1 MSTHRKIKN
10 ILILAGGDS
19 GRFWPLDNKI
29 LWKFLGMPLIIHIL
43 KQLDKYGDN
52 IYIIGN
58 PNNIDL
64 IQEVVLQYG
73 YSNRVKVLMQNSKM
87 EGQAGTVDSVQNVVN
102 GELLI
107 VNASD
112 YLDFSVLEKITTELH
127 RERRIVLFGKK
138 YPDYFPGGYFKFNES
153 NKVVEI
159 IEKPGKDNMP
169 SDVVKL
175 VLDYFSDSSIL
186 FEYLSSTL
194 SDKDDIYE
202 QALNRIL
209 KHAGYDNDYHV
220 YEGEFVSLKYPWHVL
235 TMMKTFLG
243 SINAQSIASS
253 ARISQKAEI
262 IGNVH
267 VGENVVIGDYVKI
280 VGPTFIDDNVFIGD
294 FSLIRESHIG
304 KECLVGSYTDV
315 TRAYIGDKVALH
327 RNYVGDSVLG
337 NNVFCGAF
345 AVTGNLRFDGKTV
358 HSVVGDSLIDSYLP
372 KLGAIIGHN
381 SKIGINTSFFPGVKV
396 GRNTWI
402 WPGEKVSHDIPD
414 NMFFK
419 DGNAISNTKQS

>member
-1 MSTHRKIKN
+1 MSRKIKN
-10 ILILAGGDS
+10 VLILAGGDS

-29 LWKFLGMPLIIHIL
+29 LWKFLGVPLIIHIL
-43 KQLDKYGDN
+43 KQLDKYSEK
-52 IYIIGN
+52 IYIVGN
-58 PNNIDL
+58 QNNIDL
-64 IQEVVLQYG
+64 IQEVIIQYG
-73 YSNRVKVLMQNSKM
+73 YAERVEVLTQNSEK
-87 EGQAGTVDSVQNVVN
+87 EGQAGAVDSVKNVVH

-112 YLDFSVLEKITTELH
+112 FLDFTVLEKITTETH
-127 RERRIVLFGKK
+127 HERRIVLFGKR
-138 YPDYFPGGYFKFNES
+138 YPDYFPGGYFKFNEA

-186 FEYLSSTL
+186 FEYLSTTS
-194 SDKDDIYE
+194 SQKDDIYE
-202 QALNRIL
+202 QTLNRLL
-209 KHAGYDNDYHV
+209 KHAGYDNDYYL
-220 YEGEFVSLKYPWHVL
+220 YEGQFLSLKYPWHVL
-235 TMMKTFLG
+235 SMMKTFLG
-243 SINAQSIASS
+243 SIDTQSISAS
-253 ARISQKAEI
+253 AKISPKAEI

-280 VGPTFIDDNVFIGD
+280 VGPTFIDDSVFIGD

-304 KECLVGSYTDV
+304 KECLVGSYSEV
-315 TRAYIGDKVALH
+315 TRTYLGDKVSLH

-337 NNVFCGAF
+337 NNVLFGAF
-345 AVTGNLRFDGKTV
+345 AVTANLRFDGKTI
-358 HSVVGDSLIDSYLP
+358 HSVVGDSLIDSCLP
-372 KLGAIIGHN
+372 KFGSIIGDN

-396 GRNTWI
+396 GKNTWI
-402 WPGEKVSHDIPD
+402 WPGEKVSRDIAD

-419 DGNAISNTKQS
+419 DGNAMINDKK